1 MRIRVLITLIA
12 VIALFIPIF
21 AGADERLE
29 GLKKEA
35 IQEVQNKAELTQQMV
50 DMIFSFAELG
60 FQEHETS
67 RYLTD
72 ILEKNGFEVEK
83 GVAGIPTAFVAK
95 WGSGKPVIS
104 FGSDIDCIPKAS
116 QRPGVA
122 YHDPLIENAP
132 GHGEGH
138 NSGLAVN
145 VTAALALKQIMER
158 EKIPGTLH
166 IWPGVAEELLGTKA
180 YLVRANV
187 FKDVDIVL
195 FTHISNGFSVTWGD
209 ASGSG
214 LVSVEY
220 TFHGDAAHAGG
231 SPWRGRSALDAVE
244 LMNVG
249 MNYRRE
255 HLRLP
260 QRTHYVVTEGGDQ
273 PNVVPPLAKV
283 WYYFREIDYEH
294 IKSLYDIGNKTAQ
307 GAAMMTDTEVEW
319 RMLGTAWPRHFNK
332 TVAETMQANIEMVG
346 MPEWT
351 EDDQALAKAVQKL
364 VGGEVIGLRTEVG
377 EISGPPT
384 GPRLGGGSD
393 DIGDV
398 SWTVPTV
405 TLRYPANI
413 ANLAGHHW
421 SAAIAMATPIAHKG
435 CTAGSKVMATTALDF
450 LLRPEL
456 VEQAW
461 DYFNN
466 EQTKK
471 QKYQPLISESD
482 EPAIDLNEENMGK
495 YREEMKKF
503 YFDPTKYKTYLEQLG
518 VEYPTLK
525 KPEN

>member
-1 MRIRVLITLIA
+1 MRIRVILSLIA
-12 VIALFIPIF
+12 VIALFTPIL
-21 AGADERLE
+21 AEADSRLE

-35 IQEVQNKAELTQQMV
+35 INEVQAKAELTQQMV
-50 DMIFSFAELG
+50 DMMFSFAELG

-83 GVAGIPTAFVAK
+83 GVAGIPTAFVAT

-180 YLVRANV
+180 YLVRAKV
-187 FKDVDIVL
+187 FENVDIVL
-195 FTHISNGFSVTWGD
+195 FTHVSNGFSVTWGEGR
-209 ASGSG
+209 GSG

-220 TFHGDAAHAGG
+220 TFRGDAAHAGG

-244 LMNVG
+244 LMDIG
-249 MNYRRE
+249 MNFRRE

-260 QRTHYVVTEGGDQ
+260 QRTHYVITEGGDQ

-294 IKSLYDIGNKTAQ
+294 INPFTKSAT
-307 GAAMMTDTEVEW
+307 
-319 RMLGTAWPRHFNK
+319 RRHR
-332 TVAETMQANIEMVG
+332 E
-346 MPEWT
+346 
-351 EDDQALAKAVQKL
+351 
-364 VGGEVIGLRTEVG
+364 
-377 EISGPPT
+377 
-384 GPRLGGGSD
+384 
-393 DIGDV
+393 
-398 SWTVPTV
+398 
-405 TLRYPANI
+405 
-413 ANLAGHHW
+413 
-421 SAAIAMATPIAHKG
+421 
-435 CTAGSKVMATTALDF
+435 
-450 LLRPEL
+450 RP
-456 VEQAW
+456 
-461 DYFNN
+461 
-466 EQTKK
+466 
-471 QKYQPLISESD
+471 
-482 EPAIDLNEENMGK
+482 
-495 YREEMKKF
+495 
-503 YFDPTKYKTYLEQLG
+503 
-518 VEYPTLK
+518 
-525 KPEN
+525 